1 MRTRTRLGEH
11 PRLLDVTRQR
21 PYRSPFLV
29 DVLVPVPVYPPGCF
43 PVGLQGAEL
52 VQVPGQVPHIPG
64 VRAVFTQDG
73 FLLGRGVQ
81 PVSGHATTVAGTTD
95 IPGRR
100 QRGTPPLPEGGG
112 PLRAF
117 LMAAQATSAR
127 SQAQRTQARAAA
139 ERPPRRRRD
148 PDRKERILVAAA
160 ALGARRGFDAISM
173 ADIGAEAGIVGSG
186 VYRHFDSK
194 TAILVAMADRV
205 MDRLMTGR
213 PDHRGRADEG
223 QSLTLLVR
231 DHIEVA
237 LTDRDALAV
246 YHREV
251 RTLPEDERRRLSR
264 AQRHYIEE
272 WVHLLAPLR
281 PDLADGEVR
290 LAVHAAIGA
299 IQSTLFFRSGLA
311 DERLTELLEGMAH
324 GCLGTPVAGK

>member
-1 MRTRTRLGEH
+1 M
-11 PRLLDVTRQR
+11 
-21 PYRSPFLV
+21 
-29 DVLVPVPVYPPGCF
+29 
-43 PVGLQGAEL
+43 
-52 VQVPGQVPHIPG
+52 
-64 VRAVFTQDG
+64 
-73 FLLGRGVQ
+73 
-81 PVSGHATTVAGTTD
+81 
-95 IPGRR
+95 
-100 QRGTPPLPEGGG
+100 
-112 PLRAF
+112 
-117 LMAAQATSAR
+117 
-127 SQAQRTQARAAA
+127 
-139 ERPPRRRRD
+139 
-148 PDRKERILVAAA
+148 AAA

-205 MDRLMTGR
+205 MDRLMKAAGQIIGSSR
-213 PDHRGRADEG
+213 DERECL
-223 QSLTLLVR
+223 SMLVR

-281 PDLADGEVR
+281 PDLADSEVR

-324 GCLGTPVAGK
+324 GCLGTDPAVLGELP

>member
-1 MRTRTRLGEH
+1 
-11 PRLLDVTRQR
+11 
-21 PYRSPFLV
+21 
-29 DVLVPVPVYPPGCF
+29 
-43 PVGLQGAEL
+43 
-52 VQVPGQVPHIPG
+52 
-64 VRAVFTQDG
+64 
-73 FLLGRGVQ
+73 
-81 PVSGHATTVAGTTD
+81 
-95 IPGRR
+95 
-100 QRGTPPLPEGGG
+100 
-112 PLRAF
+112 
-117 LMAAQATSAR
+117 MAAQRSA
-127 SQAQRTQARAAA
+127 
-139 ERPPRRRRD
+139 PRRRD

-186 VYRHFDSK
+186 IYRHFGSK

-205 MDRLMTGR
+205 MDRLMSR
-213 PDHRGRADEG
+213 AAEIVAACPDDR
-223 QSLTLLVR
+223 QSLSMLVR
-231 DHIEVA
+231 DQIEVA

-311 DERLTELLEGMAH
+311 DGRLTELLEVMAH
-324 GCLGTPVAGK
+324 DCLGIAPAPVSELALTN